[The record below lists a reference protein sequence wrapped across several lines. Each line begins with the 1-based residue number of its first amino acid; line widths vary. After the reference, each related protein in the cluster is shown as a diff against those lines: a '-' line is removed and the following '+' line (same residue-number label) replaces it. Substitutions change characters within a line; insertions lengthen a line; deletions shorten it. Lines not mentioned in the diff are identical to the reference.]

1 MALHACQSQR
11 RYLGCAALPPFSRLA
26 THWRGLGDGD
36 DGTDAHFLLPYL
48 GVLLVGLGDSFASLA
63 GMYLGRIKWP
73 HTKKTVEGTM
83 AAVAVVLLAGLLLS
97 LCYPFVS
104 LSLGQVRTTTPLHP
118 FLLAEEF
125 VAHMSLPRLTSLVV
139 VGELAVARLRV
150 GGGVWL
156 PVGGLHH
163 ADRQP
168 GASALRLRR
177 AVLLTRRVSTSQRQK
192 RSTHP
197 LG

>member
-1 MALHACQSQR
+1 
-11 RYLGCAALPPFSRLA
+11 
-26 THWRGLGDGD
+26 
-36 DGTDAHFLLPYL
+36 
-48 GVLLVGLGDSFASLA
+48 VLLVGLGDSFASLA

-118 FLLAEEF
+118 FLLVEEF
-125 VAHMSLPRLTSLVV
+125 VAHMSLPRLISLVWWW
-139 VGELAVARLRV
+139 LAVARLRV

-168 GASALRLRR
+168 SASALRLRR
-177 AVLLTRRVSTSQRQK
+177 AVLLTRRVSASQRQK
-192 RSTHP
+192 RSTPSWLRSALESQHNFILNYLWPAWQHLDLLP
-197 LG
+197 LASSCLHHVRNAGEVVHTN